1 MIGQQPHGLD
11 GWFGYMGANSLAQD
25 PQLPGIL
32 GSPAKVRQAVSRAA
46 KAAETYRDDAAKRG
60 DRVHNYCE
68 QVALRALGRPHQMK
82 ETREALAANGEE
94 AFAARFD
101 EWWELF
107 QVEPIAPEIT
117 VWNKTVGYAGT
128 LDLVAKI
135 NGRTCLI
142 DYKTKGTSRD
152 GTVKPLDDKVVMQL
166 VAGMKAEESLV
177 DPVAGEWEAWKHG
190 ESPIL
195 LAVAV
200 GETEVRP
207 LRANPDVLKHHWW
220 KFCALRR
227 VWEMSAD
234 TSAAGSSPAPAR
246 AAGRPAEPGTADP
259 ERGCTLNWTGSQ
271 AAHREDRLHMAILN
285 IRIIGDPVLRTVA
298 DPVTEFGPELAK
310 LVADMT
316 ETMEDVEGAG
326 LAAPQVGVSQRVFT
340 YRIGGVEGHIINP
353 VLENSEDF
361 QPDQVEGCLSIP
373 GLGFPVRRHRHTRVT
388 GVDLH
393 GNPVTVEG
401 EGMLAR
407 CFQHETDHLD
417 GILYTDRL
425 EGEDRKAALRAI
437 RNANYDAITEQTT
450 SKRAKTVGSSFGA
463 GSTFGTTQ

>member
-1 MIGQQPHGLD
+1 MPAPPRSSSPCPSITTVIGQQPHGLD

-25 PQLPGIL
+25 PTLPGIL

-177 DPVAGEWEAWKHG
+177 DPVAGEWEAWQHG

-195 LAVAV
+195 LAVAI
-200 GETEVRP
+200 G
-207 LRANPDVLKHHWW
+207 
-220 KFCALRR
+220 
-227 VWEMSAD
+227 AD
-234 TSAAGSSPAPAR
+234 GSPPAARQP
-246 AAGRPAEPGTADP
+246 GRPEASLVE
-259 ERGCTLNWTGSQ
+259 
-271 AAHREDRLHMAILN
+271 
-285 IRIIGDPVLRTVA
+285 VLR
-298 DPVTEFGPELAK
+298 P
-310 LVADMT
+310 
-316 ETMEDVEGAG
+316 
-326 LAAPQVGVSQRVFT
+326 AAR
-340 YRIGGVEGHIINP
+340 
-353 VLENSEDF
+353 
-361 QPDQVEGCLSIP
+361 
-373 GLGFPVRRHRHTRVT
+373 LGNVRRHHGRRNGAAPAGPAARHPVGRTRSARRAGWRGSRTAADSCAVLAESQSLPRHRRPRQPERQFHLLFRAPAPLPAGHCCADVRVPLHRLQPRPASVT
-388 GVDLH
+388 SGLCIAPMPRRVAR
-393 GNPVTVEG
+393 
-401 EGMLAR
+401 AR
-407 CFQHETDHLD
+407 CTALFTAC
-417 GILYTDRL
+417 R
-425 EGEDRKAALRAI
+425 AARFRVARPRRTAGLPP
-437 RNANYDAITEQTT
+437 
-450 SKRAKTVGSSFGA
+450 VGVEPSSPRRR
-463 GSTFGTTQ
+463 

>member
-1 MIGQQPHGLD
+1 
-11 GWFGYMGANSLAQD
+11 
-25 PQLPGIL
+25 
-32 GSPAKVRQAVSRAA
+32 
-46 KAAETYRDDAAKRG
+46 
-60 DRVHNYCE
+60 
-68 QVALRALGRPHQMK
+68 MK

-107 QVEPIAPEIT
+107 EVEPIAPEIT

-128 LDLVAKI
+128 LDLVARI

-177 DPVAGEWEAWKHG
+177 DPVAGEWEAWQHG

-207 LRANPDVLKHHWW
+207 QRANPDVLKHHWW

-234 TSAAGSSPAPAR
+234 SAAAGSSPASAR
-246 AAGRPAEPGTADP
+246 TSREALSRPAGSPAGGRRPGVQ
-259 ERGCTLNWTGSQ
+259 LNWTGSL

-316 ETMEDVEGAG
+316 ETMEDVDGAG

-353 VLENSEDF
+353 VLENSDDF
-361 QPDQVEGCLSIP
+361 QPDEVEGCLSIP
-373 GLGFPVRRHRHTRVT
+373 GLGFPVRRLPAHPRHRR
-388 GVDLH
+388 GPARQPRH
-393 GNPVTVEG
+393 GGGRRHAGP
-401 EGMLAR
+401 

-417 GILYTDRL
+417 GILFTDRL

-437 RNANYDAITEQTT
+437 RNANYDSITEQTT
-450 SKRAKTVGSSFGA
+450 AKRAKTVGTSFGPAPQLRHGASERPVRVLFA
-463 GSTFGTTQ
+463 GTPAVAVPSLDALVDGRFRRRRRPDPPGRAAGPQTRADAVARCRPGRGTRASRSSTPPRSTPR